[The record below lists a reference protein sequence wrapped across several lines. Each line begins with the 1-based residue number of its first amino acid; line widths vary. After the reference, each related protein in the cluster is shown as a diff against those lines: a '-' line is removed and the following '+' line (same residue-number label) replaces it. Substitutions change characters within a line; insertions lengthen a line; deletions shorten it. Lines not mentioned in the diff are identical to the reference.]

1 MGGGEGSY
9 DGQSWQDYLA
19 ELQAAEAAQQAAAQ
33 KTAPAPQPAPQ
44 QAPQPAPATPP
55 ANTPSTYQSLNDLIT
70 AQGPTTI
77 TGGGWYS
84 DPTSEGGGTGGAGQ
98 VDPYS
103 YEENVIYQGDKGYIR
118 DPDGSIREF
127 YVNEPERAFNEE
139 AQASGYYTN
148 VYNPDGSV
156 SQKFNRQRGPWEEL
170 RPLVSSIVGLGT
182 LGYGLGTLGAMGSG
196 AGAAGSAAELAALGE
211 LGINTALTPGTAGG
225 IYGGAAGAAELA
237 ALGELGI
244 NTALTPGTA
253 GGIYG
258 PAGSTISGTGGIA
271 SLSDAAPDIGS
282 DWFGNE
288 YADLGDIGLDTAELA
303 DIPTDVAPD
312 IPTDYYDSIDS
323 ELFGPDGAYE
333 PSNLADPSNTLDF
346 PDMPSDAAPSAPS
359 TPSAPKLPPGSK
371 ELSAAALRGLG
382 ELGINT
388 DQLTAEDLKDWEYNE
403 PPPDIS
409 TPDSAKPPSGSKPP
423 SDSKPPGSST
433 STDSNWMK
441 DLLRLAIAGG
451 LGYASTRGSSRGELK
466 PVGGKGPSPGA
477 RRWDPKTQTYY
488 STATGERIYKAAAGG
503 GISGLPRNE
512 YKAGGRYLRGPGDG
526 MSDNIKANIDGVQE
540 ARLADGEFVI
550 PADVVSHIGNG
561 SSNAGAKKLHD
572 MMNRIRHARTG
583 NPRQGRQ
590 IKAEKYLPV

>member
-9 DGQSWQDYLA
+9 DGQSWWDYVA
-19 ELQAAEAAQQAAAQ
+19 SLQAAEAAQQAA
-33 KTAPAPQPAPQ
+33 PAPEPT
-44 QAPQPAPATPP
+44 PQPAPAAPP
-55 ANTPSTYQSLNDLIT
+55 ANTPNTYQSLNDLIT
-70 AQGPTTI
+70 AQGPTVHSGGGYNVDA
-77 TGGGWYS
+77 TGG
-84 DPTSEGGGTGGAGQ
+84 EGGGGPSYY

-103 YEENVIYQGDKGYIR
+103 YEENVIYQGNKGYIR

-156 SQKFNRQRGPWEEL
+156 SQKFNRQRGLWEEL
-170 RPLVSSIVGLGT
+170 KPLATTVVGLG
-182 LGYGLGTLGAMGSG
+182 GLGLGLGALTGVGAAG
-196 AGAAGSAAELAALGE
+196 AGAGAGAIGSAAELAALGE
-211 LGINTALTPGTAGG
+211 LGINTALTPGTIGG
-225 IYGGAAGAAELA
+225 IYGGAAGAADLA

-244 NTALTPGTA
+244 NTSLAPGTA

-303 DIPTDVAPD
+303 DIPQNVGDIGLDMAELAD
-312 IPTDYYDSIDS
+312 IPTDYYDPGNINVDMS
-323 ELFGPDGAYE
+323 ELNFE
-333 PSNLADPSNTLDF
+333 NLPTE
-346 PDMPSDAAPSAPS
+346 SAPS

-388 DQLTAEDLKDWEYNE
+388 DQLDMSDFNNWEYEE
-403 PPPDIS
+403 PPLDLS
-409 TPDSAKPPSGSKPP
+409 TPDGSTSTTKPP
-423 SDSKPPGSST
+423 SDSKPPSDTKPPST
-433 STDSNWMK
+433 STESNWMK
-441 DLLRLAIAGG
+441 DLLKLAIAGG
-451 LGYASTRGSSRGELK
+451 LGVAASKGSGRGELK

-488 STATGERIYKAAAGG
+488 STATGERIYKAAGG